1 MKLLHVLILSAAI
14 IIGLINPLKVWAVY
28 SLATHEST
36 VLALQG
42 SGEPDRTESNTNWEE
57 FAALYYRSH

>member
-28 SLATHEST
+28 SLATHPAEILDSYGNKT
-36 VLALQG
+36 
-42 SGEPDRTESNTNWEE
+42 SGGTNWRE